1 MSVRKR
7 CPARWGAAAGPS
19 FFGTLTSVNSRPVK
33 RPPVL
38 ADVARAAG
46 VSVPTVS
53 RVMSGAARVSDD
65 KRAQVMR
72 AIEEL
77 GYRPNAAARAL
88 VTGQRSIIGVLT
100 GDTTRYGYASTIQGI
115 EEAGRAA
122 GLVVAITVVGAADE
136 ESVEAA
142 VGLALGQPLAGVIVL
157 EFDLQGSRALAALPE
172 TVAVAAVSS
181 TAGNRRIPRAVF
193 DDHQGGWD
201 ATNYLLG
208 LGHRTVHHVAVP
220 GSGRPSGRMLGWRE
234 ALKAAGAP
242 VPKPLETDWTAGS
255 GYLAAARLAARGD
268 VTAVL
273 CGNDEVAFGVIKG
286 LQDAGLRVPGDISV
300 MGFDDH
306 PLARLWTPALTTM
319 GQDFAELGRTA
330 VGFLLGRVS
339 GEPFQAPSSTLH
351 LVVRESTAPP
361 RA

>member
-1 MSVRKR
+1 MT
-7 CPARWGAAAGPS
+7 ARP
-19 FFGTLTSVNSRPVK
+19 LK

-53 RVMSGAARVSDD
+53 RVLSGVTRVSDD
-65 KRAQVMR
+65 KRVQVMR

-77 GYRPNAAARAL
+77 GYHPNAAARAL

-115 EEAGRAA
+115 EEAARSA

-136 ESVEAA
+136 EAVRAA

-157 EFDLQGSRALAALPE
+157 EFDIQGSRALAALPD

-181 TAGNRRIPRAVF
+181 TAGNGRIPRALF

-242 VPKPLETDWTAGS
+242 VPRPLETDWTARS
-255 GYLAAARLAARGD
+255 GYDAALRLAKRDD

-286 LQDAGLRVPGDISV
+286 LQDAGLRVPDDISV
-300 MGFDDH
+300 AGFDDH
-306 PLARLWTPALTTM
+306 PLAQLWTPALTTM
-319 GQDFAELGRTA
+319 AQDFAELGRSA
-330 VGFLLGRVS
+330 VGFLLGRLT
-339 GEPFQAPSSTLH
+339 GDQFEAPSANLH
-351 LVVRESTAPP
+351 LVVRDSTAPP
-361 RA
+361 RPAAAP